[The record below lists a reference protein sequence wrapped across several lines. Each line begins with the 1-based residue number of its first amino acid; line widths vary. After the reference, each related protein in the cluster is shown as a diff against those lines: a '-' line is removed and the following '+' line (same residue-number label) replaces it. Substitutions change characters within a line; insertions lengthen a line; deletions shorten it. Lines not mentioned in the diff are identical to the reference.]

1 MPSESSSSSSSN
13 YGGSSSSSSSSNI
26 NGDEEVASGDPSKYE
41 PRKKVAVSNSYPSS
55 PSSSSSSSRLR
66 KCYLSLACLFAM
78 LLIWDS
84 LPQTSL
90 HSSQSFEGDEGNGGL
105 DYDDKAG
112 SGTNQSSAVL
122 SSVLGGKSSFWGRKS
137 PSRGNSRLPRASVL
151 ARGVKGG
158 ASAAGVK
165 QKKKKREALM
175 KLMSFGKHGAS
186 PGRFNSP
193 RGLLIVRNRF
203 LLVSDFANKRIQML
217 FFRSSADLIV
227 DSQSLSPGDLM
238 QQSTKMKS
246 AVGGG
251 SNGGTVGEGEDE
263 EGEGGGDRKIAG
275 KNAPEPV
282 FEYALEMDQ
291 VRIKRK

>member
-1 MPSESSSSSSSN
+1 VPSDSSSSSSSN
-13 YGGSSSSSSSSNI
+13 YSGSSSSSSSNT
-26 NGDEEVASGDPSKYE
+26 NGVEDIVSGDPSKYE

-55 PSSSSSSSRLR
+55 SSSSSPSRLR

-78 LLIWDS
+78 LLLWDS
-84 LPQTSL
+84 LPQPSPQ
-90 HSSQSFEGDEGNGGL
+90 SQSIEGEAGNGGVG
-105 DYDDKAG
+105 YDDEAG
-112 SGTNQSSAVL
+112 IGGNTNQSSAVL
-122 SSVLGGKSSFWGRKS
+122 SSVLGGKSGFWGRKS
-137 PSRGNSRLPRASVL
+137 SSSSSRSGLPRASAL
-151 ARGVKGG
+151 AGRGKGG
-158 ASAAGVK
+158 AATGVVQK
-165 QKKKKREALM
+165 KKKKREALM

-227 DSQSLSPGDLM
+227 DSQSLSPSALM

-246 AVGGG
+246 AAGGG
-251 SNGGTVGEGEDE
+251 NGGAGSKEENDEDE
-263 EGEGGGDRKIAG
+263 DGGDKKGVLRK
-275 KNAPEPV
+275 NTPEPV

-291 VRIKRK
+291 VQ